1 MQQSGDIATCSCEV
15 KGGFARCEIRYQIRL
30 ACFRVALSHV
40 IAVAFVG
47 KALFRQA
54 RYLLID
60 IGLVLRKAFLV
71 G

>member
-1 MQQSGDIATCSCEV
+1 MFSSGLESRY
-15 KGGFARCEIRYQIRL
+15 GGG
-30 ACFRVALSHV
+30 
-40 IAVAFVG
+40 FVG

-71 G
+71 S